1 MNPNKNRIS
10 CENQVDQYSER
21 CNDPL
26 GRVNLLVI
34 FLVLQTII
42 VIATLLDKTGG
53 KEGGKKRKLH
63 VIKCDTENNLKDLKL
78 PCNQQL
84 AGAQLLHI
92 NFSGVVLKIV
102 LAAGSSY

>member
-1 MNPNKNRIS
+1 M
-10 CENQVDQYSER
+10 DQYSER

-53 KEGGKKRKLH
+53 KERGGEKKENYMSLN
-63 VIKCDTENNLKDLKL
+63 VI
-78 PCNQQL
+78 
-84 AGAQLLHI
+84 
-92 NFSGVVLKIV
+92 LKII
-102 LAAGSSY
+102 

>member
-1 MNPNKNRIS
+1 M
-10 CENQVDQYSER
+10 DQYSER

-53 KEGGKKRKLH
+53 KERGGEKENYMSLN
-63 VIKCDTENNLKDLKL
+63 VI
-78 PCNQQL
+78 
-84 AGAQLLHI
+84 
-92 NFSGVVLKIV
+92 LKII
-102 LAAGSSY
+102 

>member
-1 MNPNKNRIS
+1 M
-10 CENQVDQYSER
+10 DQYSER

-53 KEGGKKRKLH
+53 KEKENYMSLN
-63 VIKCDTENNLKDLKL
+63 VI
-78 PCNQQL
+78 
-84 AGAQLLHI
+84 
-92 NFSGVVLKIV
+92 LKII
-102 LAAGSSY
+102 

>member
-42 VIATLLDKTGG
+42 VIATLLDRTGG

-92 NFSGVVLKIV
+92 NFSVVV
-102 LAAGSSY
+102 

>member
-1 MNPNKNRIS
+1 M
-10 CENQVDQYSER
+10 DQYSER
-21 CNDPL
+21 CKDPL

-53 KEGGKKRKLH
+53 KERGGKRKLH
-63 VIKCDTENNLKDLKL
+63 VIKCDTENNMKDQKL

-92 NFSGVVLKIV
+92 NFSGVILKIV